1 MMHHQ
6 DGEPVRF
13 YERRLPSGGFVAIMV
28 SPVRTFFGP
37 RKVMRGEVI
46 VERRPESRRQGHR
59 APIAARAEFADSN
72 QVTRALLPIARS
84 DAALAEVLSRKVI
97 ASVTAGRK
105 GPAS

>member
-46 VERRPESRRQGHR
+46 VDDYAVVGREGRGQW
-59 APIAARAEFADSN
+59 
-72 QVTRALLPIARS
+72 LPRT
-84 DAALAEVLSRKVI
+84 
-97 ASVTAGRK
+97 TAGLNAR
-105 GPAS
+105 